1 MYSLHYFIHL
11 ACEGETVALDMLH
24 CPNDMILI
32 KSYIWDQIVSHR
44 RKFYTKNLKAFIGY
58 ARRQASKYG
67 IKGSRLNDAQRV
79 LEVFRGVNDAS
90 GRCKLRDVWDILP
103 IGEHIIKHPP
113 NESNIRM
120 YEVCNR
126 NIGELAS
133 IQYATDIVKKFCDA
147 YGERARQAAN
157 NEGIDWKAV
166 SHAFR
171 AAYQVKQILTEG
183 TITFPLKEVE
193 FIKNIKLGKVDYMTV
208 AAPKLDA
215 LITEVEELSKTSD
228 LPMEVDREMCNNFII
243 STINTLLKY
252 YW

>member
-1 MYSLHYFIHL
+1 M
-11 ACEGETVALDMLH
+11 AAD
-24 CPNDMILI
+24 
-32 KSYIWDQIVSHR
+32 
-44 RKFYTKNLKAFIGY
+44 NL
-58 ARRQASKYG
+58 
-67 IKGSRLNDAQRV
+67 N
-79 LEVFRGVNDAS
+79 
-90 GRCKLRDVWDILP
+90 
-103 IGEHIIKHPP
+103 
-113 NESNIRM
+113 
-120 YEVCNR
+120 
-126 NIGELAS
+126 
-133 IQYATDIVKKFCDA
+133 
-147 YGERARQAAN
+147 
-157 NEGIDWKAV
+157 IDWKAI

-171 AAYQVKQILTEG
+171 AAYEVKQILTEG